1 MTSHETLPIKIS
13 TSYTTFEIEVYI
25 KYTYTEKIVIDNIF
39 CTSSNIHLNNNT
51 FSWMGK

>member
-25 KYTYTEKIVIDNIF
+25 KYTYTEIIDNIF
-39 CTSSNIHLNNNT
+39 CTSSNIFHLNNNT